1 MGMGMG
7 MGMGMAKVSHLALTS
22 IAIGRL
28 VDGVS
33 FGPSSVTPE
42 SGIITDT
49 GERVVKLVLGTSR
62 LSVVIG
68 GIGLYD
74 YV

>member
-7 MGMGMAKVSHLALTS
+7 MGMGMAKVSHLALSS
-22 IAIGRL
+22 IAIARL
-28 VDGVS
+28 VDGIS
-33 FGPSSVTPE
+33 FGPSAVTPE
-42 SGIITDT
+42 SGKITDT
-49 GERVVKLVLGTSR
+49 GERVVELVLGTSR